1 MDVYSSEFDYVR
13 IFYVSLLYGG
23 IVFGT
28 GYTIKV
34 AGDARTEIG
43 KWFYHKMGITLMSA
57 EPRDY

>member
-13 IFYVSLLYGG
+13 IFYVALLYGG

-43 KWFYHKMGITLMSA
+43 
-57 EPRDY
+57 E

>member
-1 MDVYSSEFDYVR
+1 MAVHSSKFDYVR
-13 IFYVSLLYGG
+13 VFYVSLLYGG

-43 KWFYHKMGITLMSA
+43 K
-57 EPRDY
+57 